1 MTDID
6 IIRLLWIRDELAIEQ
21 LEDNYGRYC
30 RQISWDIVQNRED
43 VGECLNDTWW
53 KTWCSIPEN
62 KPDSLRAYVARITRN
77 LSLNKVIH
85 NQAWKRGY
93 GKISTIEKE
102 AGDLIGED
110 VISKMIDR
118 DDFVSRMDEFL
129 NRQSQIDRMIFVLR
143 FWYMKTPKEIAKQMD
158 MKEKTVYNTLYQM
171 RKRFRD
177 YWEQSES
184 QLPKRY
190 QGRKER

>member
-1 MTDID
+1 MTDLD

-102 AGDLIGED
+102 VGDLIGED
-110 VISKMIDR
+110 VISRMIDR
-118 DDFVSRMDEFL
+118 DDFVRRMDKFL

-143 FWYMKTPKEIAKQMD
+143 FWYMKTPKKIAKQMD

-190 QGRKER
+190 QGKKER

>member
-30 RQISWDIVQNRED
+30 RQISWEIVQNRED
-43 VGECLNDTWW
+43 VGECLND
-53 KTWCSIPEN
+53 TWCSIPEN

-110 VISKMIDR
+110 AISKMIDR

-129 NRQSQIDRMIFVLR
+129 NLR
-143 FWYMKTPKEIAKQMD
+143 NSCENKDNM
-158 MKEKTVYNTLYQM
+158 LY
-171 RKRFRD
+171 
-177 YWEQSES
+177 
-184 QLPKRY
+184 
-190 QGRKER
+190 

>member
-1 MTDID
+1 M
-6 IIRLLWIRDELAIEQ
+6 
-21 LEDNYGRYC
+21 
-30 RQISWDIVQNRED
+30 
-43 VGECLNDTWW
+43 NDTWW

-110 VISKMIDR
+110 VISRVIDR

-190 QGRKER
+190 QGKKER

>member
-110 VISKMIDR
+110 VISRMIDR

-158 MKEKTVYNTLYQM
+158 IKEKTVYNTLYQM

-190 QGRKER
+190 QGKKES